1 MKKTFKRLGAA
12 LLAMAMAVSVLC
24 TGALAEDTKTYQ
36 ITINGKSTGHT
47 YEAYRVFKGDLT
59 KVSDANEGTKAVYSL
74 ANIQWDDEV
83 VDSTA
88 LLSALK
94 TDTDLKTAGKSDFE
108 NCTTAED
115 VANVLSTNTGYT
127 GTDATK
133 TQKFATL
140 VGKNLKTNATHTDST
155 EGATSNNVT
164 SYTVNVPAGYYF
176 IKDKNDSLKN
186 ENDKAYTRYILE
198 VVGPQT
204 VNSKDAVPTLNKTVK
219 GANNEWGKVNDNQIG
234 DTVEFRVT
242 TSVPDITGYT
252 NYTYKIDDTM
262 SAGLTSN
269 VKSVDDIQI
278 KVNDQ
283 TALDKQYYSVTVDDK
298 NSNHFTVTVNIKEAI
313 SAGVMK
319 SGDTLYTYY
328 SGVLNENANA
338 ANNTDKDN
346 NTNSA
351 KLTYS
356 NDPNGNGTGTT
367 TEKKVYDWTFKIV
380 LDKVDKTAGTTLDG
394 AKFVLSKSSNLQNL
408 TEDNVGQNTFLI
420 SLIKG
425 TDSTYTIAPENAETT
440 TTTKIIEA
448 GNINIKGLDAG
459 QDYYLY
465 EITAPNGYNK
475 LNDPVH
481 FKITAQYNEAGSE
494 LTQGYPQISVDDGNA
509 SADLT
514 VKVENSSGKL
524 PSTGGMGTTL
534 FYIIGGVLMAGAAVV
549 LVIKKK
555 RSSAE

>member
-24 TGALAEDTKTYQ
+24 TGALADDTQTTYQ
-36 ITINGKSTGHT
+36 ITINGQSTGHT
-47 YEAYRVFKGDLT
+47 YEAYRVFNGDLT
-59 KVSDANEGTKAVYSL
+59 KVSDANGKTKAVYSL
-74 ANIQWDDEV
+74 ANIQWDDNV
-83 VDSTA
+83 VDASA
-88 LLSALK
+88 LLAALK
-94 TDTDLKTAGKSDFE
+94 ADTDLKTDDKSDFE

-140 VGKNLKTNATHTDST
+140 VGKNLKSNATHTDSVEGET
-155 EGATSNNVT
+155 ENNVT
-164 SYTVNVPAGYYF
+164 PYTIQVPAGYYF
-176 IKDKNDSLKN
+176 IKDKDDSLKDK
-186 ENDKAYTRYILE
+186 NDKAYTRYILE

-204 VNSKDAVPTLNKTVK
+204 VNSKDAVPTLNKNVK
-219 GANNEWGKVNDNQIG
+219 DKEDNWGNVNDSQIG

-242 TSVPDITGYT
+242 TSVPDVTGYT
-252 NYTYKIDDTM
+252 NYTYKIEDTM

-269 VKSVDDIQI
+269 VKSVDNIQI

-283 TALDKQYYSVTVDDK
+283 TALDKQYYSVIVDDK

-313 SAGVMK
+313 AAGVMK

-328 SGVLNENANA
+328 SGILNENANA
-338 ANNTDKDN
+338 ANGTDKNN

-351 KLTYS
+351 KLIYS

-367 TEKKVYDWTFKIV
+367 TEKKVYDWTFKIT
-380 LDKVDKTAGTTLDG
+380 LDKVDKTAGTTLNG
-394 AKFVLSKSSNLQNL
+394 AKFVLSKSANL
-408 TEDNVGQNTFLI
+408 TDLTEENVESNSNLI
-420 SLIKG
+420 SLVKG
-425 TDSTYTIAPENAETT
+425 TDSTYTVATEDTES

-448 GNINIKGLDAG
+448 GNINIKGLDAD

-494 LTQGYPQISVDDGNA
+494 LTQGYPQISVDNGNA
-509 SADLT
+509 STDLI

-534 FYIIGGVLMAGAAVV
+534 FYIIGGVLMAGAAIV